1 MEGCKFMNTAIGSVV
16 YSQGL
21 EYIGEFLE
29 SLKNQSVQDFS
40 IILLN
45 DNIEENF
52 FEKNYSTYITYFGSR
67 I

>member
-1 MEGCKFMNTAIGSVV
+1 MNTAIGSVV